1 MNLPEWLEEALRL
14 LLFCALIAALCAMEV
29 RQI

>member
-1 MNLPEWLEEALRL
+1 MKLPEWLEEALRL
-14 LLFCALIAALCAMEV
+14 LFFVALIAALCAMEV